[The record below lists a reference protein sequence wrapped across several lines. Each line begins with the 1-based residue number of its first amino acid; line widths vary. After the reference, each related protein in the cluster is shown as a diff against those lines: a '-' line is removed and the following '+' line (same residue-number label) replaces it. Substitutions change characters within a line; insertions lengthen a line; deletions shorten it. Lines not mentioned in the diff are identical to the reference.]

1 MKNVNNKWRS
11 GKIDIECKQVEGRR
25 LHLALTLT
33 KLCEAFIFNVAFL
46 KKVYQRQ
53 LLMKG
58 WVLPGSPLS
67 VDQKSYTIKNF
78 LPYKINLELAH
89 CVLLTVLLAVDCLV
103 DS

>member
-1 MKNVNNKWRS
+1 MSPPTTDPYK
-11 GKIDIECKQVEGRR
+11 
-25 LHLALTLT
+25 ALQSIHF
-33 KLCEAFIFNVAFL
+33 KFCISE
-46 KKVYQRQ
+46 KGQKVYQRQ

-58 WVLPGSPLS
+58 WVFPGSPLS

>member
-11 GKIDIECKQVEGRR
+11 GKIDIECKQFEGRC

-33 KLCEAFIFNVAFL
+33 KLCEAFILKFL
-46 KKVYQRQ
+46 KVKRFQ

-58 WVLPGSPLS
+58 WVFPGSPLS

-89 CVLLTVLLAVDCLV
+89 FVLFFLNKK
-103 DS
+103 